1 MMNFSKSIEIDV
13 IQFKN
18 RSVCRIRLFPTFNSK
33 IKWLGSELTLREILW
48 CSNHNQFLE
57 QDQDGADEEQVSVSD
72 GNLKTVETKFDD
84 GTTSENQLK
93 TTSDSGRD
101 EKVCFYTHHMI
112 FG

>member
-1 MMNFSKSIEIDV
+1 MGCE
-13 IQFKN
+13 
-18 RSVCRIRLFPTFNSK
+18 FNAK
-33 IKWLGSELTLREILW
+33 YYGL
-48 CSNHNQFLE
+48 CSRNHSFIINLE

-101 EKVCFYTHHMI
+101 EKVCRTYNFSMCYLSGKFV

>member
-1 MMNFSKSIEIDV
+1 MRE
-13 IQFKN
+13 
-18 RSVCRIRLFPTFNSK
+18 FNAK
-33 IKWLGSELTLREILW
+33 YYGL
-48 CSNHNQFLE
+48 CSRNHSFIINLE

-101 EKVCFYTHHMI
+101 EKVCRTYMFSICYLNDKLVTVDYVDTRACPPP
-112 FG
+112 

>member
-1 MMNFSKSIEIDV
+1 MKYYGVQEI
-13 IQFKN
+13 I
-18 RSVCRIRLFPTFNSK
+18 I
-33 IKWLGSELTLREILW
+33 IY
-48 CSNHNQFLE
+48 NQFLE

-101 EKVCFYTHHMI
+101 EKVCFFSYHMI